1 MNDEKEESMN
11 NKNIKKISKF
21 LSLLLRHKPESIGL
35 RLDKNGWAE
44 IDELIE
50 KSKNIRL
57 TQALIERVVEQDDK
71 QRFIIKGNRIRANQG
86 HSIAID
92 LALNAVTPPEVLY
105 HGTAMH
111 FLDSIMKIG
120 LTKQKRQYV
129 HLSKEIE
136 TATHVGMRHGKVVI
150 LEVDAKRMYE
160 EGYLFYL
167 SENGVWLT
175 DVVPKEFIKEKM
187 YRECIEHSACGRWM

>member
-1 MNDEKEESMN
+1 MN

-21 LSLLLRHKPESIGL
+21 LSLLLRHKPETIGL
-35 RLDKNGWAE
+35 KLDENGWAE

-50 KSKNIRL
+50 KSTNMRL
-57 TQALIERVVEQDDK
+57 TRALIERVVEQDDK
-71 QRFIIKGNRIRANQG
+71 QRFIIDDNKIRANQG
-86 HSIAID
+86 HSLAVD

-105 HGTAMH
+105 HGTATR
-111 FLDSIMKIG
+111 FLDSIMKMG
-120 LTKQKRQYV
+120 LTKQKRQHV

-150 LEVDAKRMYE
+150 LEVDAKGMYE

-167 SENGVWLT
+167 SKNGVWLT
-175 DVVPKEFIKEKM
+175 DVVPKEFLKEM
-187 YRECIEHSACGRWM
+187 V